1 MNNSPISRRK
11 FLHTTM
17 ALTAVGATALNA
29 AEKPRWDIGCF
40 NRPWGAWGYDVALDG
55 LKAGGFKVTGLVGDH
70 KGDIGLSTTAT
81 PEYIAALKRRIND
94 RGLTVNVAWL
104 KTQHKGPVADS
115 IAGCRKLIDYAAQ
128 LGMTYLLS
136 GGVSAESQYENYYAT
151 MADAAKYAADKGVNM
166 VLKPH
171 GGSSGASDEV
181 LKCLEKVNHPNFKV
195 WFDAGN
201 IIYYTGKDPVAELK
215 PIAKYVTGF
224 CAKDCAA
231 QKTAVM
237 IQFGAGKVDF
247 KAVFKVL
254 KEAGFNGPVM
264 IECTAPAE
272 TPEQVTANA
281 VANRKFLEK
290 IFSEI

>member
-1 MNNSPISRRK
+1 MNSHSMSRRH
-11 FLHTTM
+11 FIQTTT
-17 ALTAVGATALNA
+17 ALIAAGPALLTAAEATKW
-29 AEKPRWDIGCF
+29 EIGCF
-40 NRPWGAWGYDVALDG
+40 NRPWGAWSYDVALDG
-55 LKAGGFKVTGLVGDH
+55 LKAGGFKSTGLVGDH
-70 KGDIGLSTTAT
+70 KGDLGLSATAT
-81 PEYIAALKRRIND
+81 PEYIAELKKRIND
-94 RGLTVNVAWL
+94 RGLTPNIAWL
-104 KTQHKGPVADS
+104 KSQHNLPVDQS

-128 LGMTYLLS
+128 LGLKYLLS
-136 GGVSAESQYENYYAT
+136 GGVSAASQYDNYYAT
-151 MADAAKYAADKGVNM
+151 MADAAKYADDKGVNM

-201 IIYYTGKDPVAELK
+201 IIYYTGKDPVSELK

-224 CAKDCAA
+224 CAKDCAT
-231 QKTAVM
+231 QKTDVM

-264 IECTAPAE
+264 IECAAPAK
-272 TPEQVTANA
+272 TPEEVTANA

-290 IFSEI
+290 VFAEI

>member
-1 MNNSPISRRK
+1 MKPYPMNRRH
-11 FLHTTM
+11 FLQSTAALIATGP
-17 ALTAVGATALNA
+17 AVLTA
-29 AEKPRWDIGCF
+29 AEAPKWEIGCF

-55 LKAGGFKVTGLVGDH
+55 LKAGGFKLTGLVGDH
-70 KGDIGLSTTAT
+70 KGDLGLAASAT
-81 PEYIAALKRRIND
+81 PEYIAELKKRIND
-94 RGLTVNVAWL
+94 RGLTPNIAWL
-104 KTQHKGPVADS
+104 KSQHHLPVDQS
-115 IAGCRKLIDYAAQ
+115 IAGCRKLI
-128 LGMTYLLS
+128 S
-136 GGVSAESQYENYYAT
+136 GGVSAASQYDNYYAT

-201 IIYYTGKDPVAELK
+201 IIYYTGKDPVEELK

-231 QKTAVM
+231 QRTDVM

-264 IECTAPAE
+264 IECAAPAP
-272 TPEQVTANA
+272 TPEEVTANA

-290 IFSEI
+290 VFAEI

>member
-1 MNNSPISRRK
+1 MKSKTLNRRH
-11 FLHTTM
+11 FIQSTAALLAVGPA
-17 ALTAVGATALNA
+17 ALTA
-29 AEKPRWDIGCF
+29 AETPKWEIGCF

-55 LKAGGFKVTGLVGDH
+55 LKAGGFKLTGLVGDH
-70 KGDIGLSTTAT
+70 KGDVGLAASAT
-81 PEYIAALKRRIND
+81 PEYIAALKNRITE
-94 RGLTVNVAWL
+94 RGLTPNIAWL
-104 KTQHKGPVADS
+104 KSQHNLPVEQS
-115 IAGCRKLIDYAAQ
+115 ITNCRKLVDYAAQ
-128 LGMTYLLS
+128 LGLKYLLS
-136 GGVSAESQYENYYAT
+136 GGVSAASQYDNYYAT

-224 CAKDCAA
+224 CAKDCAE

-237 IQFGAGKVDF
+237 IQFGTGKVDF

-264 IECTAPAE
+264 IECTASAE
-272 TPEQVTANA
+272 TPELVTANA

-290 IFSEI
+290 VFAEI

>member
-1 MNNSPISRRK
+1 MSRRQ
-11 FLHTTM
+11 FIHSTM
-17 ALTAVGATALNA
+17 ALTAMGATALTA

-70 KGDIGLSTTAT
+70 KGDIGLSPAAT
-81 PEYIAALKRRIND
+81 PEYITALKQRLNE
-94 RGLTVNVAWL
+94 RGLTPNVAWL
-104 KTQHKGPVADS
+104 KTQHKTPVAES

-151 MADAAKYAADKGVNM
+151 MADAAKYAADKGVHM

-171 GGSSGASDEV
+171 GGSSGASEEV
-181 LKCLEKVNHPNFKV
+181 LRCLEKVNHPNFKV

-201 IIYYTGKDPVAELK
+201 IIYYTGKDPVTELK

-231 QKTAVM
+231 QKTPVM
-237 IQFGAGKVDF
+237 IQFGDGKVDF
-247 KAVFKVL
+247 KAVFKML

-264 IECTAPAE
+264 IECTALAE

-290 IFSEI
+290 VFAEI

>member
-1 MNNSPISRRK
+1 MNRRH
-11 FLHTTM
+11 FLQSTAALIATGP
-17 ALTAVGATALNA
+17 AVLTA
-29 AEKPRWDIGCF
+29 AEAPKWEIGCF

-70 KGDIGLSTTAT
+70 KGDIGLSSTAT
-81 PEYIAALKRRIND
+81 PEYISALKQRIND
-94 RGLTVNVAWL
+94 RGLTVNIAWL

-201 IIYYTGKDPVAELK
+201 IIFYTGKDPVAELK

-231 QKTAVM
+231 QRTDVM

-264 IECTAPAE
+264 IECAAPAK
-272 TPEQVTANA
+272 TPEEVTANT

-290 IFSEI
+290 VFAEI

>member
-1 MNNSPISRRK
+1 MTRRQ
-11 FLHTTM
+11 FIGSTVAASLAGAA
-17 ALTAVGATALNA
+17 ALQA
-29 AEKPRWDIGCF
+29 ADQPRWEIGCF
-40 NRPWGAWGYDVALDG
+40 NRPWGAWSYDVALDG
-55 LKAGGFKVTGLVGDH
+55 LKAAGFKLTGLVGDH
-70 KGDIGLSTTAT
+70 KGDIGLATTAT
-81 PEYIAALKRRIND
+81 PEYIAALRKRIEE
-94 RGLTVNVAWL
+94 RGLQPNIAWL
-104 KTQHKGPVADS
+104 KTRHDTPVADS
-115 IAGCRKLIDYAAQ
+115 IAGCRKLVDYAAQ
-128 LGMTYLLS
+128 LGLKYLLS
-136 GGVSAESQYENYYAT
+136 GGVSAEGQYVNYYAT

-201 IIYYTGKDPVAELK
+201 IIYYTGKDPVTELK

-231 QKTAVM
+231 QKTQVM

-254 KEAGFNGPVM
+254 KEADFKGPVM
-264 IECTAPAE
+264 IECTAPAN
-272 TPEQVTANA
+272 TPEEVTANA
-281 VANRKFLEK
+281 VANRKFLEEVFAK
-290 IFSEI
+290 V

>member
-1 MNNSPISRRK
+1 MNSQPMSRRR
-11 FLHTTM
+11 FIQSTAVL
-17 ALTAVGATALNA
+17 AAVGPSVLTAAD
-29 AEKPRWDIGCF
+29 KPKWEIGCF
-40 NRPWGAWGYDVALDG
+40 NRPWGAWDYDTALDG
-55 LKAGGFKVTGLVGDH
+55 LKAGGFKLTGLVGDH
-70 KGDIGLSTTAT
+70 KGDLGLAASAT
-81 PEYIAALKRRIND
+81 PEYIAALKKRID
-94 RGLTVNVAWL
+94 ERGLTPNIAWL
-104 KTQHKGPVADS
+104 KSQHNLPVEQS
-115 IAGCRKLIDYAAQ
+115 IASCRKLVDYAAQ
-128 LGMTYLLS
+128 LGLKYLLS
-136 GGVSAESQYENYYAT
+136 GGVSAASQYDNYYAT

-181 LKCLEKVNHPNFKV
+181 IKCLEKVNHPNFKV

-224 CAKDCAA
+224 CAKDCAE

-237 IQFGAGKVDF
+237 IQFGTGKVDF

-281 VANRKFLEK
+281 VANRKFLENV
-290 IFSEI
+290 FAEI